1 MKVSV
6 ALLVLAGAALQ
17 LPDAAEGFLLPKV
30 PGAASLARL
39 GKTRP
44 SSR

>member
-1 MKVSV
+1 MVAAGV
-6 ALLVLAGAALQ
+6 ALL
-17 LPDAAEGFLLPKV
+17 PTAEGFLLPKAPAV
-30 PGAASLARL
+30 TSLARL